1 MRRGQV
7 PSASMRNLP
16 WPARLFVGA
25 VICGGYTVLATYLPT
40 TIPHPVLFAVVA
52 TASAIAS
59 GLKLRLPWAR
69 PARRTCRSR
78 TPSISRRCSCSDL
91 RPRCSWRR

>member
-1 MRRGQV
+1 
-7 PSASMRNLP
+7 MRNLP

-25 VICGGYTVLATYLPT
+25 VICGYTVLATYLPT

-59 GLKLRLPWAR
+59 GLKLVPLGATG
-69 PARRTCRSR
+69 ASNLSVSYTIDFASLLLLG
-78 TPSISRRCSCSDL
+78 L
-91 RPRCSWRR
+91 RPRCSWPR